1 MGLLSRLDVRTD
13 NSADLFER
21 ARAVIPGGVNSPVRA
36 FASVGGTPRFVAR
49 GEGATLV
56 DADGN
61 RYVDLV
67 NSWGPLL
74 FGHARREVLSAAE
87 AAMQRGSSFG
97 APTEGEVRLA
107 EAIIDAVPSIEK
119 VRLVNSGTEA
129 GMSAV
134 RLARGATGRDKLLK
148 FVGHYHGHADALLVA
163 AGSGVATLGIP
174 GSPGVTA
181 GAAADTILVPWN
193 DRDAVTAAVAEHGD
207 DLAAILVE
215 PVPANMNL
223 VPPAAGF
230 LSFLREQADASGA
243 VLVFDE
249 VITGFRLARGGAQER
264 EGVRPDITVL
274 GKVVG
279 GGFPL
284 AAFGGPAALMDHL
297 APDGPVYQAGTLSG
311 NPVAVAAGL
320 AQLELLDASVY
331 DCLEG
336 ATRIVADGFAA
347 AFRAAGVT
355 AQVTRHG
362 TLAGVVFTDA
372 APERFEDVAAADHDA
387 YARFFH
393 GMLDRGVYLAPSGY
407 EVVFTSLALDTDEL
421 DRVVTAAHEAAEVVA
436 AGLVG

>member
-1 MGLLSRLDVRTD
+1 MPVRTQI
-13 NSADLFER
+13 SQDLFVR
-21 ARAVIPGGVNSPVRA
+21 ARAVIPGGVSSPVRA

-49 GEGATLV
+49 GEGATLIDV
-56 DADGN
+56 DGN
-61 RYVDLV
+61 HYIDLV

-74 FGHARREVLSAAE
+74 FGHARREVLAAAG
-87 AAMQRGSSFG
+87 AAMELGSSFG

-107 EAIIDAVPSIEK
+107 EAIIEAVPSVEK

-134 RLARGATGRDKLLK
+134 RLARGATGRAKLLK

-174 GSPGVTA
+174 GSPGVTP
-181 GAAADTILVPWN
+181 GAAGDTILVPWN
-193 DRDAVTAAVAEHGD
+193 DRAAVAAVVAEHGD
-207 DLAAILVE
+207 DLAAILAE

-223 VPPAAGF
+223 VPPADGF
-230 LSFLREQADASGA
+230 LAFLREQADACGA

-264 EGVRPDITVL
+264 EGVTPDITIL

-284 AAFGGPAALMDHL
+284 AAFGGPASLMDHL

-311 NPVAVAAGL
+311 NPVAVAAGR
-320 AQLELLDASVY
+320 AQLALLDETVY

-336 ATRIVADGFAA
+336 ATRTVADGFEAA
-347 AFRAAGVT
+347 LRAAGVT
-355 AQVTRHG
+355 AQVIRHG
-362 TLAGVVFTDA
+362 TLAGVVFTDR
-372 APERFEDVAAADHDA
+372 APTRFEDVAGADHDA

-393 GMLDRGVYLAPSGY
+393 AMLERGIYLAPSGY
-407 EVVFTSLALDTDEL
+407 EVVFTSLALDAAVL
-421 DRVVTAAHEAAEVVA
+421 DRVVEAAHEAAEVVA
-436 AGLVG
+436 AGAAR

>member
-1 MGLLSRLDVRTD
+1 VILVRTEI
-13 NSADLFER
+13 SRDLFAR

-36 FASVGGTPRFVAR
+36 FTGVGGTPRFVAR
-49 GEGATLV
+49 GEGPTLIDV
-56 DADGN
+56 DGN
-61 RYVDLV
+61 HYLDLV

-74 FGHARREVLSAAE
+74 FGHARREVLAA
-87 AAMQRGSSFG
+87 ASTAMELGSSFG

-107 EAIIDAVPSIEK
+107 EAIIEAVPSVEK

-174 GSPGVTA
+174 GSPGVTT
-181 GAAADTILVPWN
+181 GAAEDTILVPWN
-193 DRDAVTAAVAEHGD
+193 DRAAVAAAVAEHGD
-207 DLAAILVE
+207 DLAAVLAE

-223 VPPAAGF
+223 VPPTDGF
-230 LSFLREQADASGA
+230 LAFLREQADACGA

-264 EGVRPDITVL
+264 EGVTPDITIL

-284 AAFGGPAALMDHL
+284 AAFGGPASLMDHL

-320 AQLELLDASVY
+320 AQLELLDETVY
-331 DCLEG
+331 ECLEG
-336 ATRIVADGFAA
+336 ATRIVADGFSA
-347 AFRAAGVT
+347 AFRAAGIT

-362 TLAGVVFTDA
+362 TLAGVVFTDRPPA
-372 APERFEDVAAADHDA
+372 RFEDVAGADHDA

-393 GMLDRGVYLAPSGY
+393 AMLDRGIYLAPSGY
-407 EVVFTSLALDTDEL
+407 EVVFTSLAMDAAVL
-421 DRVVTAAHEAAEVVA
+421 DRVVEAAHEAAEVVA
-436 AGLVG
+436 AGPAR

>member
-1 MGLLSRLDVRTD
+1 MDTTA
-13 NSADLFER
+13 SAALFDR
-21 ARAVIPGGVNSPVRA
+21 ARAVIPGGVSSPVRA
-36 FASVGGTPRFVAR
+36 FASVGGTPRFIAR
-49 GEGATLV
+49 GEGATLI

-61 RYVDLV
+61 HYLDLV

-74 FGHARREVLSAAE
+74 FGHARAEVLE
-87 AAMQRGSSFG
+87 AAGAAMARGSSFG
-97 APTEGEVRLA
+97 APTEGEVALA
-107 EAIIDAVPSIEK
+107 EAIVEAVPSVEK

-174 GSPGVTA
+174 GSPGVTD

-193 DRDAVTAAVAEHGD
+193 DTEAVRAAVDTHGRE
-207 DLAAILVE
+207 LAAILVE

-223 VPPAAGF
+223 VPPEPGF
-230 LSFLREQADASGA
+230 LAFLRGEADRSGA

-264 EGVRPDITVL
+264 EGVQPDITVL

-311 NPVAVAAGL
+311 NPVAVAAGR
-320 AQLELLDASVY
+320 AQLALLDDTVY
-331 DCLEG
+331 ECLEG
-336 ATRIVADGFAA
+336 ATTTLVAGFTAAFAA
-347 AFRAAGVT
+347 AGVA
-355 AQVTRHG
+355 AQVVQHG
-362 TLAGVVFTDA
+362 TLAGVVFTDQ
-372 APERFEDVAAADHDA
+372 PPRRFEDVAAADHAA

-407 EVVFTSLALDTDEL
+407 EIVFASLALGAPEL
-421 DRVVTAAHEAAEVVA
+421 ERIVEAAHGAARDVA
-436 AGLVG
+436 RG